1 MGGLLAISPGRGS
14 VGVAGGVGTLERA
27 KLVRILIAVVAGL
40 VLVGAIPPFPVD
52 ATGDSSDG
60 LIVVSAASLTGIASL
75 NEVRSQAA
83 GVSPDALLSSIP
95 KRPAGAAPEPTPLDP
110 PFISNLR
117 VTTESLP
124 QHRPSMARDSQ
135 GRIYVAF
142 EHQSPTTN
150 TDVYIAWSDDF
161 GRTWSPPRAVA
172 TSSSSEGS
180 PSLVVTDGDV
190 LTVFIQQDIAADGF
204 MFVQSTDRGATW
216 RPFLLST
223 TGAPLSDYRYPSFV
237 GSGNAVYGFYQVWC
251 TDPTVPQGCLPGAWT
266 FVLWWDLDI
275 TTPGGWTGLYFLTT
289 PDLEFFHPVAGFNE
303 LAGQVVGAAEYE
315 IVDNVAW
322 DFFWFRFD
330 LATPAVIID
339 GFMCGDF
346 CPSTEFVWPAVAV
359 DGNSILTAA
368 HFINA
373 TASPPIATRTIFAA
387 SSVDGGTSFIL
398 VNDAGGGLL
407 DPEPVDQQFVAVDV
421 RGSLL
426 SFAFLKGS
434 AVTFVNST
442 DAGISVGTSVSVAD
456 NAPGTAALL
465 SRAVDIEDIGNEVL
479 AAWHDTRDGDD
490 NIYFAGQRY
499 RFAVDTDPTGLLVRF
514 DGGPSQ
520 ATPVTV
526 GFLAGSSHTIG
537 AQTIQ
542 AGAPGVRYVFANWSD
557 ATTNPRTVLA
567 SADGS
572 FLANF
577 RTQFNTTI
585 ATAPPGRDVTVDG
598 GAQTGPFP
606 FWCDA
611 GSSVTLDAPSP
622 QPLTATSRYRFNGWS
637 DGGGQSHAIACDAP
651 ATITASFVL
660 EYRLTLTGDDP
671 TGSGTSAVS
680 QPNPEGWYADGSS
693 VTLVASESVTTSA
706 GDERFVFLRWRT
718 GATDRIQMVT
728 MTEARTLS
736 VEWTRQVRI
745 RVETN
750 PPLADVQPTIDGVPV
765 PVAGVFLDEG
775 VPVAVRVPSEVV
787 SGGKTYR
794 FEGWAGIPGGAAL
807 TYSPSNPDVL
817 VARYREVSAFE
828 SPAVIGGL
836 IALIVAALLVAFF
849 LWRRRRGPTAAPPA
863 TAGVAVA
870 PPPPPP
876 EMATMD
882 CPSCG
887 MTIEAKPGNC
897 PVCGAQVTLPEDER
911 VRKLEEA
918 YRSGR
923 ISEAVYRANLEKLRK
938 K

>member
-1 MGGLLAISPGRGS
+1 MERG
-14 VGVAGGVGTLERA
+14 
-27 KLVRILIAVVAGL
+27 KLVRILIVVVAGL
-40 VLVGAIPPFPVD
+40 VLVGAIPPYPVG
-52 ATGDSSDG
+52 AAGDSPER
-60 LIVVSAASLTGIASL
+60 LTVASAASLVGLPLSTDFRSEAAAETAGAS
-75 NEVRSQAA
+75 
-83 GVSPDALLSSIP
+83 PHALLSSVSE
-95 KRPAGAAPEPTPLDP
+95 RPARASPDLTPLDP
-110 PFISNLR
+110 PFIGNLR
-117 VTTESLP
+117 VTTDSLP
-124 QHRPSMARDSQ
+124 QDRPSMARDSQ

-142 EHQSPTTN
+142 EHQSLTS
-150 TDVYIAWSDDF
+150 TDVYLAWSDDF
-161 GRTWSPPRAVA
+161 GRTWSAPRAVA
-172 TSSSSEGS
+172 ASASNEGS

-204 MFVQSTDRGATW
+204 MYVQSTDRGATW

-223 TGAPLSDYRYPSFV
+223 TGAPLSDYRHPSFV
-237 GSGNAVYGFYQVWC
+237 GSGSAVYGLHQVWC
-251 TDPTVPQGCLPGAWT
+251 TASPDCLPGAWT

-275 TTPGGWTGLYFLTT
+275 TTPGGWTGLYFLAR

-303 LAGQVVGAAEYE
+303 MTGQVVGAAEYE

-330 LATPAVIID
+330 LATPALIID
-339 GFMCGDF
+339 GIMCGDF

-373 TASPPIATRTIFAA
+373 TATPPITTRTIFAA
-387 SSVDGGTSFIL
+387 ASVDGGTNFLL
-398 VNDAGGGLL
+398 VNEAGGGLL
-407 DPEPVDQQFVAVDV
+407 DPDSVDQQFVSVEV
-421 RGSLL
+421 RGSLM

-456 NAPGTAALL
+456 NAPGTAALV
-465 SRAVDIEDIGNEVL
+465 SRAVDIEDIGGEVL

-490 NIYFAGQRY
+490 NIYFAGQKY
-499 RFAVDTDPTGLLVRF
+499 RVSVDTNPVGLLVRF
-514 DGGPSQ
+514 DGGPLQ
-520 ATPVTV
+520 TTPVTV
-526 GFLAGSSHTIG
+526 GFLAGSSHSIE
-537 AQTIQ
+537 AQATQ
-542 AGAPGVRYVFANWSD
+542 PGAPGVRYVFANWSD
-557 ATTNPRTVLA
+557 ATTTNPRTVLA
-567 SADGS
+567 SGDGS

-577 RTQFNTTI
+577 RTQFNTTV
-585 ATAPPGRDVTVDG
+585 ATVPTGREVTVDG
-598 GAQTGPFP
+598 GMQAGPFQ

-611 GSSVTLDAPSP
+611 GASHTVEAPSP
-622 QPLTATSRYRFNGWS
+622 QSLTATSRYRFTGWS
-637 DGGGQSHAIACDAP
+637 DGGAQSHAIACNAP

-660 EYRLTLTGDDP
+660 EYRLTLTNDDP
-671 TGSGTSAVS
+671 AGSGTSAVS
-680 QPNPEGWYADGSS
+680 QPNPDGWYADGTP

-706 GDERFVFLRWRT
+706 GDERFVFLRWGT
-718 GATDRIQMVT
+718 GSTDRIQMVT

-807 TYSPSNPDVL
+807 TYSPSNPEVL

-849 LWRRRRGPTAAPPA
+849 LWRRRRGPIAAPPA
-863 TAGVAVA
+863 TAGVAPA
-870 PPPPPP
+870 APPPPP

-887 MTIEAKPGNC
+887 MTIEAKPGPC
-897 PVCGAQVTLPEDER
+897 PVCGAQVTPPEDER